1 MKSVLFYLKS
11 LFAPRKNPN
20 LLPIYA
26 KQESH
31 KIKF

>member
-1 MKSVLFYLKS
+1 MKSVLFFLKD
-11 LFAPRKNPN
+11 LFAPRKSPN
-20 LLPIYA
+20 LVPLYA